1 MPKYYNEEERVLL
14 KKRLFELV
22 ESRGL
27 EKIKYLRNKKFSRDF
42 LLKEY
47 EYIEHVWSHGDKLY
61 KLANQYFGDQNLFWI
76 IGIFNNKPTDSHY
89 KYGDIVYIP
98 NDYVQFIRDAVK

>member
-47 EYIEHVWSHGDKLY
+47 EYIEHVW
-61 KLANQYFGDQNLFWI
+61 
-76 IGIFNNKPTDSHY
+76 
-89 KYGDIVYIP
+89 
-98 NDYVQFIRDAVK
+98 